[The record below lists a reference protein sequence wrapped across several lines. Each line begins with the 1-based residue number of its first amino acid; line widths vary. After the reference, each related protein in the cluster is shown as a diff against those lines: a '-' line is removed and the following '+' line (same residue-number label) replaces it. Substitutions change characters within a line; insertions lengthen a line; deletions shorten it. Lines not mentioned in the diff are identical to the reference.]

1 MVRKVRDTN
10 GTKNPR
16 MERKIH
22 GTNRPWYEKS
32 TNGMKCLRYEKSMVQ
47 KVWIPYYQACSF
59 CNLLKSVMSAADIIR
74 PLLIRWRRRTLTI
87 DEIEVASS
95 LNFSILVERSLLNVC
110 KCVDF
115 GDVGVFP
122 IRRNLIRRKNCTP
135 YLQLHF

>member
-10 GTKNPR
+10 STKNPR

-32 TNGMKCLRYEKSMVQ
+32 MVP
-47 KVWIPYYQACSF
+47 KVWFPYYQACSF

-74 PLLIRWRRRTLTI
+74 PLLTRERRRTLTI

-110 KCVDF
+110 KFADF

-122 IRRNLIRRKNCTP
+122 I
-135 YLQLHF
+135 Q